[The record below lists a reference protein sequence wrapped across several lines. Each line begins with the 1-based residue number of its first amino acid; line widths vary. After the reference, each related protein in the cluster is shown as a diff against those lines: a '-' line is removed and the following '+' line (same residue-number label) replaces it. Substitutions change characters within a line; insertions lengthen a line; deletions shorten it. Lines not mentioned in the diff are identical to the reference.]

1 MMKMNSVLYT
11 GIFIVICS
19 FMHTMAWGQT
29 GINTKN
35 PTHPLQVD
43 AGKNNS
49 TVPTG
54 TEILDDVVITEE
66 GSLGVGLLDPA
77 TRVDVRSAD
86 QKGIIGLG
94 YTAQSAA
101 AAGAGALRYET
112 TDLALQYSDGVAWHT
127 IPKEAPPKVLIMANK
142 SVAQTNIAQNNN
154 TQWITNWDVKVDAFN
169 NFNASTG
176 TFTAPRDGFYIV
188 SFSITLASSTI
199 DNNARIETII
209 ESNTSTN
216 NIQAFRS
223 VNSYPSWISGSISNQ
238 VGGNCNAIF
247 NLQEGNTIRFRIW
260 HNLGGN
266 RSIDTGDSGTRNSIS
281 IYEL

>member
-1 MMKMNSVLYT
+1 MKKNNVLYT
-11 GIFIVICS
+11 GMLIVICS

-54 TEILDDVVITEE
+54 TQILDDVVITEE

-86 QKGIIGLG
+86 QKGILGLG
-94 YTAQSAA
+94 YTAQSAVE
-101 AAGAGALRYET
+101 AGQGALRYHTEN
-112 TDLALQYSDGVAWHT
+112 LSLQYSDGVAWHT
-127 IPKEAPPKVLIMANK
+127 IPKEAPPKALVLANK
-142 SVAQTNIAQNNN
+142 STNQAIAQTNPSQYV
-154 TQWITNWDVKVDAFN
+154 TDWLEVEDSQN
-169 NFNASTG
+169 NFNPSTG

-188 SFSITLASSTI
+188 SFSMTLSSGTIT
-199 DNNARIETII
+199 NNTYVETII

-216 NIQAFRS
+216 NIQTFKS
-223 VNSYPSWISGSISNQ
+223 VNSYPAWQSGTQSNQ
-238 VGGNCNAIF
+238 VAGNCNAIF
-247 NLQEGNTIRFRIW
+247 NLKAGNTIRFRIW

-266 RSIDTGDSGTRNSIS
+266 RTIDIGNSGTRNSIS